1 MESERRSERFNLLR
15 CQRCR
20 NVHADH
26 PRRRLT
32 AFRPAAPTQTLVSIE
47 TPNKMREI
55 SSAIPSPIVETMS
68 DIVIYEED
76 DLMRGLLEEWLTGA
90 GYRVRRATAPG
101 APTPEDADLVIA
113 NIYMPKHTGTRLVD
127 EIRAAHPGT
136 PLIAI
141 SAQFRAGLS
150 TAGTIAQSLGVAQ
163 VMAKPLTRAALLG
176 AVGAIIGPA
185 T

>member
-1 MESERRSERFNLLR
+1 M
-15 CQRCR
+15 
-20 NVHADH
+20 
-26 PRRRLT
+26 
-32 AFRPAAPTQTLVSIE
+32 LVSIE

-55 SSAIPSPIVETMS
+55 RPTIPSPIVETML

-76 DLMRGLLEEWLTGA
+76 DLMRGLLDEWLTGA
-90 GYRVRRATAPG
+90 GYRVRRATAHG
-101 APTPEDADLVIA
+101 KPTSGDADLVIA
-113 NIYMPKHTGTRLVD
+113 SIYMPKHAGTRLVE
-127 EIRAAHPGT
+127 EIRAAHPRS

-185 T
+185 N

>member
-1 MESERRSERFNLLR
+1 MATPNRM
-15 CQRCR
+15 
-20 NVHADH
+20 
-26 PRRRLT
+26 
-32 AFRPAAPTQTLVSIE
+32 LVSII

-55 SSAIPSPIVETMS
+55 RPIIPSPIVEIML

-76 DLMRGLLEEWLTGA
+76 DLMRGLLDEWLTGA
-90 GYRVRRATAPG
+90 GYHVRRATTHG
-101 APTPEDADLVIA
+101 KPTPGDADLVIA
-113 NIYMPKHTGTRLVD
+113 SIYMPKHAGTRLVE
-127 EIRAAHPGT
+127 EIRAAHPRT

-150 TAGTIAQSLGVAQ
+150 TAGTIAPSLGVAQ
-163 VMAKPLTRAALLG
+163 GMAKPLTRAALLG

>member
-1 MESERRSERFNLLR
+1 M
-15 CQRCR
+15 
-20 NVHADH
+20 
-26 PRRRLT
+26 
-32 AFRPAAPTQTLVSIE
+32 TLVSIE
-47 TPNKMREI
+47 TPDKIPEI
-55 SSAIPSPIVETMS
+55 RPTIPCPTIETML

-90 GYRVRRATAPG
+90 GYRVRRATVHGQPIRW
-101 APTPEDADLVIA
+101 EADLVIA
-113 NIYMPKHTGTRLVD
+113 SIYMPKHAGTRLVE
-127 EIRAAHPGT
+127 EIRAAHPRT

-176 AVGAIIGPA
+176 AVSAIIGPA